1 MFRWISSGPAAAFAR
16 RATAAKKAGHYVLAL
31 CIAAGSV
38 LVAQQTP
45 KKYPYP
51 DVRDMRGVVPPG
63 PKVPPY
69 NSPPL
74 GDGPWTFETYEQRHI
89 KVSVVTKGLSH
100 PWSIAFI
107 PGGPSTAL
115 GTSDVLI
122 TERVG
127 RLRLVRNGVLQA
139 APVTGTPPV
148 VSISTMAGLMD
159 IALHP
164 RFAENKWVYISYH
177 KPAGMGKSVDGKD
190 FPLASN
196 SILRGTWDGNQLTNV
211 KDIFVADDVDME
223 MSRIAFGQDGMLYM
237 TIGGPG
243 TGPPASL
250 DRPQHG
256 NDYAGKILRM
266 TDEGGV
272 PKDNP
277 FVGKAGF
284 KPLIYTM
291 GHRTQLGLT
300 INPFNG
306 EVWAGEQGPNG
317 GDEVNV
323 LKAGKNYG
331 WPVVSYGSDYRGPR
345 FPTSA
350 SGAQFEEPRLFW
362 TPSIA
367 LSGMAFYTG
376 DRFPNWK
383 RNLFVGG
390 MREGEIAR
398 TGQLVRIV
406 FNDKWEELRRESLL
420 RDLHQRIRD
429 VRQGPDGLLYVLT
442 EEDAAGL
449 LKIEP
454 AD

>member
-1 MFRWISSGPAAAFAR
+1 MNLTNWWR
-16 RATAAKKAGHYVLAL
+16 RAYVGVAIALSCVAA
-31 CIAAGSV
+31 IQ
-38 LVAQQTP
+38 VARAQEQTK

-51 DVRDMRGVVPPG
+51 EVRDMRGVVPPG
-63 PKVPPY
+63 PKVAPY

-74 GDGPWTFETYEQRHI
+74 GDGPFNFETYEQRKI
-89 KVSVVTKGLSH
+89 RVSVVTKGLSH
-100 PWSIAFI
+100 PWSLAFL
-107 PGGPSTAL
+107 PGGPSTPL
-115 GTSDVLI
+115 GAGDMLI

-127 RLRLVRNGVLQA
+127 RLRLVRNGVLQPE
-139 APVTGTPPV
+139 PVKGTPKV

-164 RFAENKWVYISYH
+164 RFAENKWIYISYH
-177 KPAGMGKSVDGKD
+177 KPVGMGKSADGKD

-196 SILRGTWDGNQLTNV
+196 SILRGTWDGTQLTDV
-211 KDIFVADDVDME
+211 RDIFVADDVDME

-243 TGPPASL
+243 TGPPESL
-250 DRPQHG
+250 NRPQHG

-277 FVGKAGF
+277 FVGKPGV

-291 GHRTQLGLT
+291 GHRTQLGLA
-300 INPFNG
+300 INPFTG

-323 LKAGKNYG
+323 LKPGKNYG
-331 WPVVSYGSDYRGPR
+331 WPLVSYGSDYRGPR
-345 FPTSA
+345 FA
-350 SGAQFEEPRLFW
+350 AFAAGKDFEEPRLFW
-362 TPSIA
+362 TPAIA
-367 LSGMAFYTG
+367 LSGMMFYAG

-398 TGQLVRIV
+398 TGQLQRIV
-406 FNDKWEELRRESLL
+406 FNDNWQELRRESLL

-429 VRQGPDGLLYVLT
+429 VRQGPDGLIYVLT
-442 EEDAAGL
+442 EEDEAAL
-449 LKIEP
+449 LKVEP
-454 AD
+454 AE

>member
-1 MFRWISSGPAAAFAR
+1 MNPTHWWRRVVVFAALVLTVVAAIQVAR
-16 RATAAKKAGHYVLAL
+16 
-31 CIAAGSV
+31 
-38 LVAQQTP
+38 AQEQTK

-51 DVRDMRGVVPPG
+51 EVRDMRGVVPPG
-63 PKVPPY
+63 PKVAPY

-74 GDGPWTFETYEQRHI
+74 GDGPFNFESYEQRRI
-89 KVSVVTKGLSH
+89 RVSVVTKGLSH
-100 PWSIAFI
+100 PWSVAFL
-107 PGGPSTAL
+107 PGSPSTQL
-115 GTSDVLI
+115 GAGDMLI

-127 RLRLVRNGVLQA
+127 RLRLVRNGVLQPE
-139 APVTGTPPV
+139 PVKGTPKV

-164 RFAENKWVYISYH
+164 RFAENKWIYISYH
-177 KPAGMGKSVDGKD
+177 KPVGMGKSVDGKD

-196 SILRGTWDGNQLTNV
+196 SILRGTWDGNQLTDV
-211 KDIFVADDVDME
+211 RDIFVADDVDME

-243 TGPPASL
+243 TGPPESL
-250 DRPQHG
+250 NRPQHG

-277 FVGKAGF
+277 FVGRAGF

-291 GHRTQLGLT
+291 GHRTQLGLAV
-300 INPFNG
+300 NPFNG

-317 GDEVNV
+317 GDELNV
-323 LKAGKNYG
+323 LKPGKNYG
-331 WPVVSYGSDYRGPR
+331 WPLVSYGSDYRGPR
-345 FPTSA
+345 FAASA
-350 SGAQFEEPRLFW
+350 AGKDFEEPRLFW
-362 TPSIA
+362 TPAIA
-367 LSGMAFYTG
+367 LSGMMFYTG
-376 DRFPNWK
+376 DRFPNWQ

-406 FNDKWEELRRESLL
+406 FNEQWQELRRESLL

-429 VRQGPDGLLYVLT
+429 VRQGPDGLIYVLT
-442 EEDAAGL
+442 EEDAAAL